1 MNFKEIIEKHG
12 YQKYPSNNGAI
23 NYQDVRSLYTGKLVF
38 VGKYLHTL
46 FPSLLQD
53 DLMSFLSEIN
63 VDVHHNFIEFLKKNN
78 GLDLFSGSFVIYG
91 FGRIKV
97 NGLYILS
104 RDPSISLPFHLFD
117 ENGRRIDKQ
126 KMKIGS
132 VCDNPLFLDN
142 TTGEVTRLDK
152 QGKMVEKWTSI
163 ENCTNNLV
171 ERLEKWYDKQ
181 GICTSPIIIENMFF
195 NRVKNI

>member
-1 MNFKEIIEKHG
+1 M
-12 YQKYPSNNGAI
+12 
-23 NYQDVRSLYTGKLVF
+23 D
-38 VGKYLHTL
+38 
-46 FPSLLQD
+46 
-53 DLMSFLSEIN
+53 EIN
-63 VDVHHNFIEFLKKNN
+63 NIKDLTSEQIENIKRFKNEFWIEDYDEINNIKDLTNEQIENIKKHYSPKQYIDFLKKNN
-78 GLDLFSGSFVIYG
+78 GVYLFSGTFTIYG

-97 NGLYILS
+97 NGLYMIS
-104 RDPSISLPFHLFD
+104 RDPLIPLPFHLFD
-117 ENGRRIDKQ
+117 ENGRRIDKR

-132 VCDNPLFLDN
+132 VCENPLFLDN

>member
-1 MNFKEIIEKHG
+1 MNYIQTIENHG
-12 YQKYPSNNGAI
+12 YQKFPSKNGAI
-23 NYQDVRSLYTGKLVF
+23 NYQDVESIYNGKLMF
-38 VGKYLHTL
+38 VAKYLHTI
-46 FPSLLQD
+46 FPPLSQD
-53 DLMSFLSEIN
+53 DFKAFLKEIN
-63 VDVHHNFIEFLKKNN
+63 VDVHQDFVDFLKKNN
-78 GLDLFSGSFVIYG
+78 GVYLFSGTFTIYG

-97 NGLYILS
+97 NGLYMIS
-104 RDPSISLPFHLFD
+104 RDPLIPLPFHLFD
-117 ENGRRIDKQ
+117 ENGRRIDKR

-132 VCDNPLFLDN
+132 VCENPLFLDN